1 MLGIKIV
8 RIIDRLG
15 KLLFAAVPLAIFV
28 GFIISL
34 VQYKKC
40 PSENVQ
46 ERKKYKL
53 AAVILGIVIVIMVLA
68 AVAFMIWINSLD
80 LIMY

>member
-1 MLGIKIV
+1 MLGV
-8 RIIDRLG
+8 RIIDRIG
-15 KLLFAAVPLAIFV
+15 ELLLAAVPLAILV

-40 PSENVQ
+40 PPENLQ

-68 AVAFMIWINSLD
+68 AVALIIWINSLD
-80 LIMY
+80 LVMY